1 MLEFEMDYPPMLI
14 KSNVSMKTASMLA
27 SSKNPDYWTSSV
39 HCSYY
44 SLLQMMIHLLVDVKN
59 PPLSIEDLIKKGDSH
74 MRIRDAVIMEIGSKT
89 ERTSF
94 MTGFD
99 LVKRMRVKA
108 DYTPEQFR
116 QEECLEIKEKS
127 ESLRNKAIKYFKK

>member
-1 MLEFEMDYPPMLI
+1 MLI
-14 KSNVSMKTASMLA
+14 KSNMSMKTATMLS

-59 PPLSIEDLIKKGDSH
+59 PPLKLEDLIKKGDSH
-74 MRIRDAVIMEIGSKT
+74 LRIRDAVIMEIDSKT
-89 ERTSF
+89 ERASF

-99 LVKRMRVKA
+99 LIKRMRVRA
-108 DYTPEQFR
+108 DYTPEQIP
-116 QEECLEIKEKS
+116 QDECLDIKEKS
-127 ESLRNKAIKYFKK
+127 EILRNKAKKYFRK

>member
-1 MLEFEMDYPPMLI
+1 MENPSMLI
-14 KSNVSMKTASMLA
+14 KSNMSMKTATKLA

-44 SLLQMMIHLLVDVKN
+44 SVLQMMIHLLTEVKH
-59 PPLSIEDLIKKGDSH
+59 PPMSMEDLIKKGDSH
-74 MRIRDAVIMEIGSKT
+74 MRIRDGVIMEISSNI
-89 ERTSF
+89 ERASF

-99 LVKRMRVKA
+99 LIKRMRVKA
-108 DYTPEQFR
+108 DYTKEQFK

-127 ESLRNKAIKYFKK
+127 ENLRNKAVKYFRK